1 MKEQVVLVDFEN
13 VQKVDQSQIPP
24 HSRIKVFVGAKQTKI
39 PTSLIQLREAMS
51 ERFEWVWIDGT
62 GKNALD
68 FYIACYLGEA
78 IAGGIQSEFVVLSGD
93 TGFDPLLRYLN
104 TRGLRCKREV
114 PSSRTKPPV
123 KSGLDAI
130 AMQVVEFLSKTE
142 KGKRPSKRKALVN
155 HVVNRFK
162 TKMSVDQVT
171 GGIDQLF
178 KTKLIAETDAALV
191 YQF

>member
-1 MKEQVVLVDFEN
+1 MKELVLLVDLEN
-13 VQKVDQSQIPP
+13 VQKVDSSQIPP
-24 HSRIKVFVGAKQTKI
+24 DSRIKVFVGAKQTKI
-39 PTSLIQLREAMS
+39 PTSLILLRETMGD
-51 ERFEWVWIDGT
+51 RFEWVWIDGT
-62 GKNALD
+62 GKNVLD

-78 IAGGIQSEFVVLSGD
+78 IAGGTQSEFVVLSGD

-104 TRGLRCKREV
+104 SRGLRCQREV

-123 KSGLDAI
+123 KTGLDAI

-142 KGKRPSKRKALVN
+142 KSKRPSKRKALVN

-162 TKMSVDQVT
+162 TKMSVEQVT

-178 KTKLIAETDAALV
+178 KTKLIAGTDAALV